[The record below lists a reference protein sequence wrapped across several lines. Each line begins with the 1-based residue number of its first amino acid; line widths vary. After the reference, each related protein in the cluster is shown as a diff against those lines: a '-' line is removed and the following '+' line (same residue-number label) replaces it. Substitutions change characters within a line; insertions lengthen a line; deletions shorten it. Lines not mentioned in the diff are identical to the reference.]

1 MVGLN
6 GLKGLF
12 QPKWLH
18 ESMGK
23 KTTINLPLTTQ
34 HIEKFEQLIIL
45 SLKCHQYNF
54 FQSG

>member
-23 KTTINLPLTTQ
+23 KKTINLPLTTQ